1 MIERSHLEIVRALAE
16 EGTLTAAARRLC
28 LTQPALTHQIQK
40 LEARTGAALWERE
53 GRGVRLTQAGAFLA
67 AMAGQLLPTLERA
80 EASLRS
86 FADGKQGLLRIGVE
100 CYPCFEWLL
109 DIIRRYLKRL
119 PGVDVD
125 VVQRFR
131 FTGHEA
137 LKSRQIDLLI
147 TADPQSKGELHYE
160 PLFGYEL
167 VLAVPEGHPFARRR
181 FLVPEDF
188 RDQVVLTYP
197 VEPDRLDLFTRFLN
211 PASIAPAKRAPIE
224 ATEVMLQMVS
234 AGRGVCSL
242 PDWIVDKH
250 KRDLGLAGVRLGK
263 KGILK
268 RLYAAVRNGE
278 QGIGY
283 VRDFFAVS
291 RGAAGRRERK
301 A

>member
-1 MIERSHLEIVRALAE
+1 MIERSHLEILRALDE
-16 EGTLTAAARRLC
+16 EGTLTAVARRLC
-28 LTQPALTHQIQK
+28 LTQPAVTHQIQK
-40 LEARTGAALWERE
+40 LERRTGAALWERE

-67 AMAGQLLPTLERA
+67 AVGAQWLPTLERA

-86 FADGKQGLLRIGVE
+86 FADGKKGLLRIGVE

-109 DIIRRYLKRL
+109 DIIRRFLKRI
-119 PGVDVD
+119 PDVDID
-125 VVQRFR
+125 VVQRFQ

-137 LKSRQIDLLI
+137 LKNRQIDLLI
-147 TADPQSKGELHYE
+147 TADPQAKGTLHYE
-160 PLFGYEL
+160 PLFDYEL
-167 VLAVPEGHPFARRR
+167 LLAVPKGHAFAKRR
-181 FLVPEDF
+181 FLVPEDL

-197 VEPDRLDLFTRFLN
+197 VEPDRLDLFTKFLN
-211 PASIAPAKRAPIE
+211 PASIAPAKRIPIE

-263 KGILK
+263 KGISK
-268 RLYAAVRNGE
+268 RLHAAVRNGD

-283 VRDFFAVS
+283 MRDFFSVS
-291 RGAAGRRERK
+291 RSASG
-301 A
+301 